1 MKIIHQTPKIILQL
15 FSIYFYKLYIFINYM
30 LSEILNMVH
39 VCFLFIPMIVYL
51 IPRHKMP
58 QNFIYMYLGI
68 MLVPLHWGLFDDMCL
83 FTILTQK
90 VGGLQDPK
98 TESAFSEVYMRWLY
112 EPFMKMYGAEWNNN
126 NLNKAI
132 YVHWIVIFVLLWYY
146 MFFYNKQLM
155 CKIV

>member
-1 MKIIHQTPKIILQL
+1 
-15 FSIYFYKLYIFINYM
+15 M
-30 LSEILNMVH
+30 LLARILNMIH
-39 VCFLFIPMIVYL
+39 VFFLFIPVMVYFIL
-51 IPRHKMP
+51 RHRIGCP
-58 QNFIYMYLGI
+58 IILYICTWVLYCPFTQ
-68 MLVPLHWGLFDDMCL
+68 GLFDDMCL

-112 EPFMKMYGAEWNNN
+112 EPFMKLFGAEWNNK

-155 CKIV
+155 CKIVPNNIM